1 VQDAAA
7 AGRAVTVWAQGRKTR
22 WWHATGYQR
31 EVNRN
36 NLNVIDVMKNGLHA
50 LFLEELADVY
60 NAEQQLT
67 KALPQ
72 LAKAAQN
79 DQLRH
84 AFESHLEETETHVS
98 RLEQIFESLEES
110 PKKRKCKGME
120 GIIKEGKDVMS
131 EHKQSSETDA
141 ALISAAQKTEHYEIA
156 TYGCLCTWAEE
167 MGHDKALD
175 LLKETLNE
183 EKAADEKLTGIAR
196 ASSNSSAEESSE

>member
-1 VQDAAA
+1 
-7 AGRAVTVWAQGRKTR
+7 
-22 WWHATGYQR
+22 
-31 EVNRN
+31 
-36 NLNVIDVMKNGLHA
+36 MKNGLHA

-79 DQLRH
+79 DQLRE
-84 AFESHLEETETHVS
+84 AFESHLQQTENHVS
-98 RLEQIFESLEES
+98 RLEEVFQSLDES
-110 PKKRKCKGME
+110 PKKKKCRGME
-120 GIIKEGKDVMS
+120 GIIKEGKEVLT
-131 EHKQSSETDA
+131 EHKKSSETDA

-175 LLKETLNE
+175 LLKETLSE

-196 ASSNSSAEESSE
+196 SASNPSARESEQ